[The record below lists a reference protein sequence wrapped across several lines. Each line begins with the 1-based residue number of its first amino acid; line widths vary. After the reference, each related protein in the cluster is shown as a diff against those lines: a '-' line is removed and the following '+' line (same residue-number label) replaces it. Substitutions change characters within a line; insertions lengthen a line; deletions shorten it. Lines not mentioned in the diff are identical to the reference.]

1 MFGDSSVKKELLR
14 LLDEDREVRR
24 KLRGLLSGAEENDDK
39 DVTPKNKAVYPPFE
53 CKNYAVE
60 MEQLKAAIADER
72 GQKEVARRESDEFR
86 RQLEIERNDSARKKQ
101 ELADECAVL
110 RRAQTEAEENCRRL
124 ERECVEKDASLKDAA
139 AKNDRL
145 RSEKERM
152 ERELS
157 QAQTKLAEK
166 DTQLQQRFSRGWDI
180 WRQYQQLT
188 NGTKESMQRIIA
200 HADDFTSFICCGAQS
215 DAPEVIWD
223 IMSDCWEKKLLGDLA
238 ILREIFAYSLELVN
252 STKTK
257 PLFEILSVKPG
268 DKYDRKHH
276 LVDPFCEVQQ
286 GNVEKVCVQGFRN
299 VFVNKVIRQSL
310 VSLE

>member
-14 LLDEDREVRR
+14 LLEEDREVRR

-39 DVTPKNKAVYPPFE
+39 DMTPKAEAAYSPSE
-53 CKNYAVE
+53 RKNYAVE
-60 MEQLKAAIADER
+60 IERLKMAIADER
-72 GQKEVARRESDEFR
+72 TQKEVARRESDELR
-86 RQLEIERNDSARKKQ
+86 RQLETERSDFARQKR
-101 ELADECAVL
+101 ELADECAAL
-110 RRAQTEAEENCRRL
+110 RKAQTEAEDNCRRL
-124 ERECVEKDASLKDAA
+124 EQECAEKDASLKDAT
-139 AKNDRL
+139 AKNNRL
-145 RSEKERM
+145 RSENERTA
-152 ERELS
+152 RELTE
-157 QAQTKLAEK
+157 AQTKITEK
-166 DTQLQQRFSRGWDI
+166 DGELQQRFARGWDI
-180 WRQYQQLT
+180 WGRYRQLT
-188 NGTKESMQRIIA
+188 DGTKESLERVFA

-215 DAPEVIWD
+215 DAPEGIWD
-223 IMSDCWEKKLLGDLA
+223 VMANCWDKKLPGDLA

-268 DKYDRKHH
+268 DKYDRKCH
-276 LVDPFCEVQQ
+276 LVEPFCEVQQ

>member
-1 MFGDSSVKKELLR
+1 MFGDISVKKELLR

-24 KLRGLLSGAEENDDK
+24 KLRGLLSGAEENDK
-39 DVTPKNKAVYPPFE
+39 DLTPKNKAVYPPFE

-60 MEQLKAAIADER
+60 MERLKAAIAEER
-72 GQKEVARRESDEFR
+72 GQKEVALRESDGLR
-86 RQLEIERNDSARKKQ
+86 RQLEIQQNDFARQKQ
-101 ELADECAVL
+101 ELTDECEEL
-110 RRAQTEAEENCRRL
+110 RRAQTEAAENCRRL
-124 ERECVEKDASLKDAA
+124 ERECAEKDASLKDGAA
-139 AKNDRL
+139 ENNRL
-145 RSEKERM
+145 RSEKERT

-157 QAQTKLAEK
+157 KAQTKLAEK
-166 DTQLQQRFSRGWDI
+166 DGELRQRFSRGWNI

-188 NGTKESMQRIIA
+188 NGTKESLQRVFA

-223 IMSDCWEKKLLGDLA
+223 IMSDCWDKKLLGDLA

-257 PLFEILSVKPG
+257 PLFEILSVKTG
-268 DKYDRKHH
+268 DKYDRKYH
-276 LVDPFCEVQQ
+276 LVEPFCEVQQ